1 MVGTWDKISS
11 HVLFNSY
18 SIMRNMV
25 ALSSVTKPNS
35 KRNQLL
41 RQLGR
46 ERINSAVIICRLI
59 SLMSGRG
66 SRLVLYSFYNRAKKM
81 LWFPTVLRT

>member
-1 MVGTWDKISS
+1 
-11 HVLFNSY
+11 
-18 SIMRNMV
+18 MRNMV

-66 SRLVLYSFYNRAKKM
+66 SRLVLCSFYNRGKENGMVSCSLKDPGSRSS
-81 LWFPTVLRT
+81 WE